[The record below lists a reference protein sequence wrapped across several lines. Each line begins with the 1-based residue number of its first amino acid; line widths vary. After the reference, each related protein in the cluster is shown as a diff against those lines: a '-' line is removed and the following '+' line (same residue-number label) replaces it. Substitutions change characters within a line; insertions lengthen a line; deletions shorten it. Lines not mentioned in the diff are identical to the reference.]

1 MYDKY
6 SVQKIVFALTML
18 VNILVTVFLDS
29 YYYIS
34 SKENLTIQID
44 DKLKTVA
51 LSVKPMM
58 DTYNEEINGS
68 DSITPQRYTEIL
80 KELSKYTNSIGVEY
94 VYSIVKKDGKI
105 YFTTSSATEEEM
117 KKESYSKFYEEYK
130 EASDGLKKAF
140 SSKKPEFDEYKD
152 EWGNHRSY
160 FVPMQT
166 SSGKEYIVGID
177 VSLQSIDEALDKLLL
192 DALIV
197 GAIVNLITVVIAYF
211 LFKPFVKSI
220 GGFTEKIKRSSD
232 NKNLTEAF
240 DAKGDSELSLMT
252 RALGSLFTSF
262 KGAIE
267 GAKNT
272 LVSAKAV
279 SKKLDDSSEQIIKAI
294 DSEAKIVEDASQK
307 SKEIK
312 QNVHEAAQE
321 LKGSADNLKA
331 TSKSVSEIHSKL
343 SDFTRM
349 IHESAEI
356 ERELATKLTGMA
368 HDAEAVKT
376 VISVISDIADQT
388 NLLALNAAIEAA
400 RAGEHGRGFAV
411 VADEV
416 RKLAERTQKSL
427 VEINSTIMVISQ
439 AIVEASEQIDKNA
452 ESIEGLSGFAHT
464 LEDTMR
470 DSAQTMSHAISGAD
484 NNVAMSAKTLQSVD
498 FIVDE
503 ISKIEELSK
512 NNTLHAKS
520 VAKLAEELLK
530 DMTALDE
537 TLKEFTI

>member
-1 MYDKY
+1 MYDRY

-18 VNILVTVFLDS
+18 VNILITVFLDG

-34 SKENLTIQID
+34 SKDNLTAQID

-58 DTYNEEINGS
+58 DAYNDEINGTG
-68 DSITPQRYTEIL
+68 SITPQRYMDIL
-80 KELSKYTNSIGVEY
+80 KELSHYTNSIGVEY
-94 VYSIVKKDGKI
+94 VYSVAQKDGKI
-105 YFTTSSATEEEM
+105 YFTTSSATDEEI

-130 EASDGLKKAF
+130 DASSGLKKAIA
-140 SSKKPEFDEYKD
+140 SKKPEFDEYSD

-160 FVPMQT
+160 FVPFKT
-166 SSGKEYIVGID
+166 VNGKEYVVGID
-177 VSLQSIDEALDKLLL
+177 ISLKSIDEALNKLLM

-197 GAIVNLITVVIAYF
+197 GAIVNIITVVLAYF
-211 LFKPFVKSI
+211 LFKPFVMRI
-220 GGFTEKIKRSSD
+220 GGFTEKIRRSSD
-232 NKNLTEAF
+232 NKDLTEKFEAN
-240 DAKGDSELSLMT
+240 GNSELSLMT
-252 RALGSLFTSF
+252 IALGTLFGSF
-262 KGAIE
+262 KGAISN
-267 GAKNT
+267 AKNT
-272 LVSAKAV
+272 LISAKDV
-279 SKKLDDSSEQIIKAI
+279 SKKLDESSEKIITAI
-294 DSEAKIVEDASQK
+294 DQEAKIVEDASQK
-307 SKEIK
+307 SREIK
-312 QNVHEAAQE
+312 QNVHDAAEE
-321 LKGSADNLKA
+321 LRGSAENLKE
-331 TSKSVSEIHSKL
+331 TSKSVNEIHDKL
-343 SDFTRM
+343 SNFTKM
-349 IHESAEI
+349 IHESAET

-452 ESIEGLSGFAHT
+452 ESIESLSGFAHT
-464 LEDTMR
+464 LEGTMNESSKTMGYAITGA
-470 DSAQTMSHAISGAD
+470 DKNVAISAQTI
-484 NNVAMSAKTLQSVD
+484 KSVD

-503 ISKIEELSK
+503 IAKIEELSK
-512 NNTLHAKS
+512 NNTMHAKS
-520 VAKLAEELLK
+520 VAALAEELLK
-530 DMTALDE
+530 DMTALDNN
-537 TLKEFTI
+537 LREFSI